1 MGDALTPPL
10 LTPLEPTTV
19 ELLTHTA
26 DFTLSAPVPS
36 TAQNTIALQLAA
48 SYRFGNDG
56 SEPVTVILKMAE
68 QQYNGATPEIR
79 LAVGDTPLTL
89 FRTEGVGYT
98 AQIQIGADART
109 TVDLYYTITVDNLP
123 LPSFSYNAAGL
134 SAWPGNPSVR
144 VSVVLPQPQLVLK
157 VGFMLPRMIGDTH
170 K

>member
-1 MGDALTPPL
+1 MISTGVMVCFSWLAQRWGRIFLWFALFTLLLTCKPVSAAPQPVKPAISFSSGYDLYTSTQYARQAYGSALSQVALSRHPLLQTTVGDALTPPL

-68 QQYNGATPEIR
+68 QRYNGATPEF
-79 LAVGDTPLTL
+79 D
-89 FRTEGVGYT
+89 
-98 AQIQIGADART
+98 
-109 TVDLYYTITVDNLP
+109 
-123 LPSFSYNAAGL
+123 
-134 SAWPGNPSVR
+134 
-144 VSVVLPQPQLVLK
+144 
-157 VGFMLPRMIGDTH
+157 
-170 K
+170 